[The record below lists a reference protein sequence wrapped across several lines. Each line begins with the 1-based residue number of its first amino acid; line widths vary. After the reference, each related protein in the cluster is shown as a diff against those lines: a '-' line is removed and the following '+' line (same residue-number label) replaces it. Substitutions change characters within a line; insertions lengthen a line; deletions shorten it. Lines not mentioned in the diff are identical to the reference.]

1 MQDRDERGRI
11 EAALKMLAEDEQT
24 SGASSAVEERVLAEV
39 RTIARSRR
47 RRVAGALAI
56 AAALLL
62 AVAVPVWR
70 TAQRSADVAATA
82 PARQAPQAPQAGDA
96 EEGVTAFF
104 PLADSALPST
114 GARVVRIE
122 VPRAAL
128 RSFGVAPLEQPGRGQ
143 SPTAFADV
151 LIGEDGLARAV
162 RFVRAAKIQ
171 E

>member
-82 PARQAPQAPQAGDA
+82 PARQAPQAGDA